1 MAKTC
6 LDCNSK
12 ACKTHGADCFGLKDE
27 SIAFYLRDE
36 INSTVKNSSKLVDN
50 GRAGELSRF
59 QEVIEFCKLQGYKQV
74 GLAYCFGL
82 EPLAQTIR
90 DIFEAEDI
98 GFLPARCTMGGVKE
112 SAIDSEKSGEAIS
125 CNPAG
130 QAKFLNDRADFVIE
144 LGLCLGH
151 DVLFHHELK
160 VPFTVLLVK
169 DRVYK
174 HAPLEGIKNYVSKGV
189 TQ

>member
-1 MAKTC
+1 MSLDC

-12 ACKTHGADCFGLKDE
+12 ACKMKGADCFNVK
-27 SIAFYLRDE
+27 SISHETYARDD
-36 INSTVKNSSKLVDN
+36 INRLVKNSSKLVDN

-59 QEVIEFCKLQGYKQV
+59 QEVVEFCQLQSYKNV

-82 EPLAQTIR
+82 ESLALDIR
-90 DIFEAEDI
+90 EKLKLSGINI
-98 GFLPARCTMGGVKE
+98 IPARCTMGGIKE
-112 SAIDSEKSGEAIS
+112 KEIDQKKETEAIS

-130 QAKFLNDRADFVIE
+130 QAHFLNQRADFVIE

-151 DVLFHHELK
+151 DVVFHSELN

-169 DRVYK
+169 DRVYN
-174 HAPLEGIKNYVSKGV
+174 HAPLEGIKKYKIS
-189 TQ
+189 